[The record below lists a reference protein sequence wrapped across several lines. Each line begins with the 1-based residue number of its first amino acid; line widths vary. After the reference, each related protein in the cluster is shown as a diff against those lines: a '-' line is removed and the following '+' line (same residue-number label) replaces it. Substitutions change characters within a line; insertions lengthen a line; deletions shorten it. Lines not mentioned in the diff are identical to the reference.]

1 MLVLHFSHARIDLLD
16 TVDITYD
23 LVCISYC
30 LLVILPVTLYIQ
42 VITVLLVGLDSH
54 KLTCCR
60 VSTIGIICTALGEH
74 HSVKEDSLLHHVAFE
89 PAVVHSVNQ
98 ASDILLCG
106 ILRLSLLIHL
116 DITFVITCL
125 RIEIQFA

>member
-42 VITVLLVGLDSH
+42 VITVLLVGLDGH

-60 VSTIGIICTALGEH
+60 VSTVCIICTALGEH
-74 HSVKEDSLLHHVAFE
+74 HSVKEDSLLHHVALE

-116 DITFVITCL
+116 DIALVVSCL
-125 RIEIQFA
+125 RIEIQLA